1 MRTLT
6 ALLLGLAVAL
16 PAWPAGEATITAFSA
31 AAPGEAPAPWKFATL
46 PNKAPTKFTIAELD
60 GAKVLKV
67 DSENAY
73 GNLVHPLKL
82 DVTDKATVAWRWR
95 VDHLVD
101 GADLTQRSG
110 EDSPA
115 KLCVFFGFDAAKLPL
130 GERTKLSIARSSTG
144 QDVPTQA
151 LCYVWDNKLA
161 VDTGMASVFTKRVR
175 FIVLQSGAGK
185 VGSWVAQK
193 RNLVTDYQRMFG
205 DESEGKTP
213 PVTGVSVGAD
223 TDNTHATSLAYFGD
237 IALTP

>member
-1 MRTLT
+1 MRTLI
-6 ALLLGLAVAL
+6 ALMLGLCVAL
-16 PAWPAGEATITAFSA
+16 PAGAAGEATIAAFSA

-46 PNKAPTKFTIAELD
+46 PNKAPTKFTVAELE

-67 DSENAY
+67 ESENAY
-73 GNLVHPLKL
+73 GNIVHPLKV
-82 DVTDKATVAWRWR
+82 DVTDKAVVAWRWR

-115 KLCVFFGFDAAKLPL
+115 KLCVFFGFDGSKLSL
-130 GERTKLSIARSSTG
+130 GERTKLALARSSTG

-175 FIVLQSGAGK
+175 FIVLQSGSAK
-185 VGSWVAQK
+185 VGTWVAQK
-193 RNLVTDYQRMFG
+193 RDLVADYQRMFG
-205 DESEGKTP
+205 DEAQGQVP

-223 TDNTHATSLAYFGD
+223 TDNTHGNSLAYIGD
-237 IALTP
+237 ITLTP

>member
-1 MRTLT
+1 MRTLN
-6 ALLLGLAVAL
+6 ALLLGCCVAL
-16 PAWPAGEATITAFSA
+16 PAWAAEGLGIAPFSA

-46 PNKAPTKFTIAELD
+46 PRKAPTKFTVVELD

-73 GNLVHPLKL
+73 GNLVHPLKAE
-82 DVTDKATVAWRWR
+82 VTDKAVVAWRWR

-101 GADLTQRSG
+101 SADLTQRSG

-144 QDVPTQA
+144 EDVPTQA

-161 VDTGMASVFTKRVR
+161 ADTGMSSVFTKRVR
-175 FIVLQSGAGK
+175 FIVLQSGSAK
-185 VGSWVAQK
+185 VGGWVAQK
-193 RNLVTDYQRMFG
+193 RNLVVDYQRMFG
-205 DESEGKTP
+205 DESEGKVP
-213 PVTGVSVGAD
+213 PVTGVSIGAD
-223 TDNTHATSLAYFGD
+223 TDNTHGNSLAYFGD
-237 IALTP
+237 ITLTP

>member
-1 MRTLT
+1 MRTLN
-6 ALLLGLAVAL
+6 ALLLGCCIAL
-16 PAWPAGEATITAFSA
+16 PAGAADGLSVASFSG

-46 PNKAPTKFTIAELD
+46 PNKGPTKFTIVDLE
-60 GAKVLKV
+60 GVKVLKV

-73 GNLVHPLKL
+73 GNLVHPLKAE
-82 DVTDKATVAWRWR
+82 VTDKAVVAWRWR

-101 GADLTQRSG
+101 NADLTQRSG

-115 KLCVFFGFDAAKLPL
+115 KLCVFFGFDGSKLSL

-175 FIVLQSGAGK
+175 FIVLQSGSGK
-185 VGSWVAQK
+185 VGTWVAQK
-193 RNLVTDYQRMFG
+193 RNLVADYQRMFG
-205 DESEGKTP
+205 DESEGKVP

-223 TDNTHATSLAYFGD
+223 TDNTHANSLAYFGD
-237 IALTP
+237 ITLTP